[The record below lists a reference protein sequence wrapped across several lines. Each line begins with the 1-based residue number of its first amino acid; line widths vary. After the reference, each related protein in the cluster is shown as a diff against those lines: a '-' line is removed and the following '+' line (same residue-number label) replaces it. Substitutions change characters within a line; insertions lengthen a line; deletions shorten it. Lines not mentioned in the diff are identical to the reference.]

1 VLRSATVIGAPGEVR
16 RWRFW
21 VLCVNLRWSMYSA
34 CTTNSNRHTA
44 EDQRAAISVYYGEA
58 LGIENQ
64 KKFVLSK
71 PAMLASAAAL
81 AAKGAGLGA

>member
-64 KKFVLSK
+64 QKVRFVETGN
-71 PAMLASAAAL
+71 ACVCRR
-81 AAKGAGLGA
+81 AGS